1 MPLLPLS
8 PRHTPSIKR
17 VGRTLEDMSEKDLN
31 RRIEELEQRVA
42 TLERLVDNLGEA
54 LRPRNKLHHS
64 QRRIDGEYHTKN

>member
-1 MPLLPLS
+1 
-8 PRHTPSIKR
+8 
-17 VGRTLEDMSEKDLN
+17 MSEKDLN